1 VVDMRV
7 GDEDLFDLEAELG
20 QAALNAGDLVAG
32 IDHDGFARG
41 FIAKQGAVA
50 LQRADREGLEDHVFH
65 GTRVGRVRAQ
75 GQRRGLFPS
84 AELFCLRF
92 ERGQRTGGVEL
103 LPI

>member
-1 VVDMRV
+1 
-7 GDEDLFDLEAELG
+7 
-20 QAALNAGDLVAG
+20 
-32 IDHDGFARG
+32 
-41 FIAKQGAVA
+41 

-65 GTRVGRVRAQ
+65 GTRVGRMRAQ